1 MAKKAAKPDQLP
13 SIENRKA
20 RHDYHIEDTLECGIA
35 LMGSE
40 IKSVRDGHVSLAEGF
55 VRITA
60 EPPTL
65 TLHKVHIGEYTP
77 AAALGHAATRTRILL
92 AHKQEVQKWAR
103 KMTKGMTIVPLKLYF
118 KGPWAKLLIGLA
130 KGKQAHD
137 KRRDI
142 AKRDADRDL
151 RRVMSKRQ

>member
-1 MAKKAAKPDQLP
+1 MAKKPAKADTLP
-13 SIENRKA
+13 MIENRKA

-55 VRITA
+55 VRIT
-60 EPPTL
+60 EQPPTL
-65 TLHKVHIGEYTP
+65 TLYKVHIGEYTP

-92 AHKQEVQKWAR
+92 ANKSEIHKWAK
-103 KMTKGMTIVPLKLYF
+103 KMSKGMTIVPLKMYF

-137 KRRDI
+137 KRQDI
-142 AKRDADRDL
+142 AKKDAARDMQRAMS
-151 RRVMSKRQ
+151 RRQ

>member
-1 MAKKAAKPDQLP
+1 MAKKPGKPETLP
-13 SIENRKA
+13 AIENRKA
-20 RHDYHIEDTLECGIA
+20 RHDYHVEDTLECGIA

-55 VRITA
+55 VRITD

-65 TLHKVHIGEYTP
+65 TLYKVHIGEYTP

-92 AHKQEVQKWAR
+92 AHKSEIQKWAK

-142 AKRDADRDL
+142 AKKDVERDL
-151 RRVMSKRQ
+151 RRVMSRRG

>member
-1 MAKKAAKPDQLP
+1 
-13 SIENRKA
+13 
-20 RHDYHIEDTLECGIA
+20 
-35 LMGSE
+35 
-40 IKSVRDGHVSLAEGF
+40 
-55 VRITA
+55 
-60 EPPTL
+60 
-65 TLHKVHIGEYTP
+65 VHIGEYTP

-92 AHKQEVQKWAR
+92 ANKSEIHKWAK

-142 AKRDADRDL
+142 AKRDAERDL
-151 RRVMSKRQ
+151 RRAMSKRG

>member
-1 MAKKAAKPDQLP
+1 MAKKPAKADTLP
-13 SIENRKA
+13 MIENRKA

-55 VRITA
+55 VRIT
-60 EPPTL
+60 EQPPTL
-65 TLHKVHIGEYTP
+65 TLYKVHIGEYMP

-92 AHKQEVQKWAR
+92 ANKSEIHKWAK
-103 KMTKGMTIVPLKLYF
+103 KMSKGMTIVPLKMYF

-137 KRRDI
+137 KRQDI
-142 AKRDADRDL
+142 AKKDAARDMQRAMS
-151 RRVMSKRQ
+151 RRA

>member
-1 MAKKAAKPDQLP
+1 MAKKPRKPDELP
-13 SIENRKA
+13 TIENRKA
-20 RHDYHIEDTLECGIA
+20 RHEYSVEDTLECGIA

-40 IKSVRDGHVSLAEGF
+40 IKSVRAGQVSLAEGF
-55 VRITA
+55 VRIT
-60 EPPTL
+60 EHPPTL
-65 TLHKVHIGEYTP
+65 TLYKVHIGEYKP
-77 AAALGHAATRTRILL
+77 AAALGHTALRTRVLL
-92 AHKQEVQKWAR
+92 ANKGEILKWAK
-103 KMTKGMTIVPLKLYF
+103 KMSKGMTIVPLKLYF

-151 RRVMSKRQ
+151 RRVMSKRM

>member
-1 MAKKAAKPDQLP
+1 MGKKPAKADTLP
-13 SIENRKA
+13 MIENRKA

-55 VRITA
+55 VRIT
-60 EPPTL
+60 EQPPTL
-65 TLHKVHIGEYTP
+65 TLYKVHIGEYMP

-92 AHKQEVQKWAR
+92 ANKSEIHKWAK
-103 KMTKGMTIVPLKLYF
+103 KMSKGMTIVPLKMYF

-137 KRRDI
+137 KRQDI
-142 AKRDADRDL
+142 AKKDAARDMQRA
-151 RRVMSKRQ
+151 MSKRQ